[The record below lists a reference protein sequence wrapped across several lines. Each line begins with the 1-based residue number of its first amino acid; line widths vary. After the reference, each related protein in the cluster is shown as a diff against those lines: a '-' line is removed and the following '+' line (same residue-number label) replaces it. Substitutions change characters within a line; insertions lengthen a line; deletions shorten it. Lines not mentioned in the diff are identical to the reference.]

1 MTEITKNN
9 ETDQESS
16 VYDELPDAPPKQKLK
31 LSWTGK
37 IGVAIVAFWILMVFI
52 GPYVAPFHEADI
64 IAEDSY
70 LDPDGTYRWDR
81 TWEDNAEVSDIAIGP
96 QGDVHVSGG
105 LSDSAFFGASHL
117 AIAASVR
124 LIRGIR
130 SSYPSR
136 RSAGANSTALQQ
148 AHRSLV

>member
-64 IAEDSY
+64 IAD
-70 LDPDGTYRWDR
+70 DMNR
-81 TWEDNAEVSDIAIGP
+81 
-96 QGDVHVSGG
+96 
-105 LSDSAFFGASHL
+105 
-117 AIAASVR
+117 
-124 LIRGIR
+124 RG
-130 SSYPSR
+130 R
-136 RSAGANSTALQQ
+136 RAGAR
-148 AHRSLV
+148 HRKIQS